1 MNGTLTLYG
10 LKKKGK
16 GMGMTRGQRL
26 KRGLLSIL
34 FPERCACCGR
44 VVPPLS
50 GCCESCHGELAIIL
64 PPVCSCCGANRE
76 DCVCRKHR
84 RHFDRCAVPF
94 YYEGPVKQ
102 GILRLKEQDDVDNAE
117 FFARYMAQV
126 VRREYGSLRFDWII
140 PVPLT
145 RARRKER
152 GFNQSERLARA
163 LSRELTVPVSTALCK
178 VAETRPQKELTALE
192 RSGNLLGA
200 FEVEGADLEGAR
212 ILLTD
217 DLITTGSTLDE
228 CAKMLKLY
236 GASEVCVVTAART
249 RFKKI

>member
-44 VVPPLS
+44 VVPPLT
-50 GCCESCHGELAIIL
+50 GCCAACRQELSLVL
-64 PPVCSCCGANRE
+64 PPVCGNCGASRE
-76 DCVCRKHR
+76 DCTCRQRR
-84 RHFDRCAVPF
+84 RHFDACVVPF
-94 YYEGPVKQ
+94 YYEGPVKR
-102 GILRLKEQDDVDNAE
+102 GILRLKEQDDPQIAE
-117 FFARYMAQV
+117 FFAAYMAQV

-178 VAETRPQKELTALE
+178 VAETRPQKELPALE

-200 FEVEGADLEGAR
+200 FEVEGADLTGAR